1 MSVPLRQQF
10 DVALYIL
17 KQKLK
22 GNKRYPLV
30 LMLEPLFRCNL
41 SCPGCGK
48 IDYPS
53 EILNQRLSVTDCLA
67 AANECGAPIVSIP
80 GGEPLVHRDMPAIV
94 EGLIAQKRHIY
105 LCTNALLL
113 EKKIDEYKPSPYLTL
128 SIHLDGSNDD
138 HNRSVN
144 RDGVYAIAER
154 AIKLALSKGFR
165 VNINSTLFN
174 NASPERMADFF
185 DHMMTLGLHGVMLSP
200 GYAYERAA
208 DQQHFLNRTA
218 TKNLFR
224 EIFRIGRARRKQ
236 GLPKWRFTQSSLFL
250 DYLCGN
256 QTYECTPWGT
266 PTYNIFGWQKP
277 CYLIGEGFVKTF
289 KELMETTPWDQYG
302 TGRYEKCA
310 DCMVHC
316 GYEPTAAQDAL
327 QNPLKSLIVALRG
340 PRTEGPMAPELDT
353 TNQRPAEYVFSQHV
367 QETMDAIAAGKAH
380 TITDDGSTTPDEG
393 CCDGHGGGKGH
404 GDGHGACCCGCGCD
418 GKR

>member
-1 MSVPLRQQF
+1 VSVPLRQQF
-10 DVALYIL
+10 DVATYIM

-41 SCPGCGK
+41 ACPGCGK
-48 IDYPS
+48 IDYPP
-53 EILNQRLSVTDCLA
+53 EILNQRLSVEDCLN

-80 GGEPLVHRDMPAIV
+80 GGEPLAHRDMPAIV
-94 EGLIAQKRHIY
+94 NGLIAQKRYVY

-113 EKKIDEYKPSPYLTL
+113 DKKMNEYTPSPYLTL
-128 SIHLDGSNDD
+128 SVHLDGGRED
-138 HNRSVN
+138 HDRSVN
-144 RDGVYAIAER
+144 RQGVYDIAER
-154 AIKLALSKGFR
+154 AIKNALARGFR

-174 NASPERMADFF
+174 NAVPERMADFF
-185 DHMMTLGLHGVMLSP
+185 DHMMAIGLDAIMLSP

-224 EIFRIGRARRKQ
+224 EIFKLGKERQKQ
-236 GLPKWRFTQSSLFL
+236 GLPKWRFSQSSLFL

-266 PTYNIFGWQKP
+266 PTYNVFGWQRP
-277 CYLIGEGFVKTF
+277 CYLLGEGFVKTY
-289 KELMETTPWDQYG
+289 KELMENTEWDKYG

-316 GYEPTAAQDAL
+316 GYEPTAAEDAL
-327 QNPLKSLIVALRG
+327 QNPLKSMIVALRG
-340 PRTEGPMAPELDT
+340 PRTEGPFAPELDT
-353 TNQRPAEYVFSQHV
+353 TNARPAEYVFSKHV
-367 QETMDAIAAGKAH
+367 EETMAAIKAGTAKSV
-380 TITDDGSTTPDEG
+380 TDDSATDEG
-393 CCDGHGGGKGH
+393 GDDCNGGGS
-404 GDGHGACCCGCGCD
+404 CCGCCC
-418 GKR
+418 K